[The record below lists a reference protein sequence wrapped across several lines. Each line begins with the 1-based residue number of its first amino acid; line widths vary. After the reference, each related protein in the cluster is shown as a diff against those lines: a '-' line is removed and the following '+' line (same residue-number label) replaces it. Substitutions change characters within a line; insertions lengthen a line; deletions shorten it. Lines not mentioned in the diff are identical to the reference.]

1 MMETIVKKIFLG
13 FVTSAVVV
21 VASGSAGAQQVR
33 GVYPDRVVFGM
44 QTDLSGPVANVG
56 VAQSNAIRM
65 RFAEVNQAGGVHGRK
80 LELVVEDSGYQIP
93 KAVQAVNKLI
103 NRDKVFALIG
113 SMASGPNNATLPT
126 QIAANVPNLFP
137 NAATRSM
144 FEPHHTLK
152 FANLVTY
159 MDQARS
165 SVKWM
170 VEQRGV
176 KKVCVLAIKSDMGDE
191 VFEGVVQQSKVH
203 KLPAPDVAYHRPTD
217 VEFSASVMKMKDA
230 GCGGLMLGTL
240 ARDTVG
246 ILSAVKALRWDI
258 PVIGAA
264 ASQEPA
270 VVEAPGGIAEG
281 YMVASLM
288 NTAYTDD
295 QNKQA
300 AAWVQQYA
308 ARYKQHPSV
317 YGQWAYTWADLT
329 VKGLQ
334 NAGRNLNVD
343 TFVAGLEAIR
353 DYQDIFGS
361 PKLSFGK
368 TRHMGASAI
377 FLVAVENGRFVR
389 ITDPLKF

>member
-1 MMETIVKKIFLG
+1 
-13 FVTSAVVV
+13 
-21 VASGSAGAQQVR
+21 
-33 GVYPDRVVFGM
+33 M

-65 RFAEVNQAGGVHGRK
+65 RFAEANAAGGVHGRK

-103 NRDKVFALIG
+103 NRDNVFALIG

-137 NAATRSM
+137 NAAARSM
-144 FEPHHTLK
+144 FEPQHKLK

-165 SVKWM
+165 AVKWM
-170 VEQRGV
+170 AEKRGV

-191 VFEGVVQQSKVH
+191 VYEGVVQQAKVH
-203 KLPAPDVAYHRPTD
+203 QLGVPEVAYHRPTD
-217 VEFSASVMKMKDA
+217 VEFSASVLKMKNA
-230 GCGGLMLGTL
+230 GCDGLMLATL

-288 NTAYTDD
+288 NTAYADD
-295 QNKQA
+295 QNKA
-300 AAWVQQYA
+300 AADWVAQYE

-317 YGQWAYTWADLT
+317 YGQWAYVWADLV

-334 NAGRNLNVD
+334 NAGKSLNVD
-343 TFVAGLEAIR
+343 TFVVGLEGIKN
-353 DYQDIFGS
+353 YQDIFGS
-361 PKLSFGK
+361 PKLSFGPNQ
-368 TRHMGASAI
+368 HMGASSI
-377 FLVAVENGRFVR
+377 FLVAVKDGRFVR
-389 ITDPLKF
+389 ITEDLKY

>member
-1 MMETIVKKIFLG
+1 METIVKKIFLG
-13 FVTSAVVV
+13 FVASAVAVL
-21 VASGSAGAQQVR
+21 ACGSAAAQQVR

-65 RFAEVNQAGGVHGRK
+65 RFAEVNAAGGVHGRK

-144 FEPHHTLK
+144 FEPQHKLK
-152 FANLVTY
+152 FAYLVTY

-165 SVKWM
+165 AVKWM
-170 VEQRGV
+170 AEKRGV
-176 KKVCVLAIKSDMGDE
+176 KKVCVLAIKSDMGEE
-191 VFEGVVQQSKVH
+191 VYEGVVQQAKVH
-203 KLPAPDVAYHRPTD
+203 QLGAPEVAYHRPTD
-217 VEFSASVMKMKDA
+217 VEFSASVLKMKNA
-230 GCGGLMLGTL
+230 GCDGLMLATL

-288 NTAYTDD
+288 NTAYADD
-295 QNKQA
+295 QNKAA
-300 AAWVQQYA
+300 AAWVAQYE

-317 YGQWAYTWADLT
+317 YGQWAYAWADLV

-334 NAGRNLNVD
+334 NAGKRLNVD
-343 TFVAGLEAIR
+343 TFVAGLEAIKN
-353 DYQDIFGS
+353 YQDIFGS
-361 PKLSFGK
+361 PKLSFGPNQ
-368 TRHMGASAI
+368 HMGASSI
-377 FLVAVENGRFVR
+377 FLVAVKGGRFVR
-389 ITDPLKF
+389 ITEDLKY

>member
-1 MMETIVKKIFLG
+1 METAVKKIFLG
-13 FVTSAVVV
+13 IVTGAVAV

-33 GVYPDRVVFGM
+33 GVYPDKVVFGM

-56 VAQSNAIRM
+56 VAQSSAIRM
-65 RFAEVNQAGGVHGRK
+65 RFAEINQAGGVHGRK

-137 NAATRSM
+137 NAAARSM
-144 FEPHHTLK
+144 FDPHHKLK

-159 MDQARS
+159 VDQARI

-191 VFEGVVQQSKVH
+191 VFQGVAQQSKVH
-203 KLPAPDVAYHRPTD
+203 GLPEPDVAYHRPTD
-217 VEFSASVMKMKDA
+217 VEFSASVLKMKNA

-246 ILSAVKALRWDI
+246 ILSAVKALNWDI

-264 ASQEPA
+264 ATQEPA

-281 YMVASLM
+281 FMVASLM
-288 NTAYTDD
+288 NTAYADD
-295 QNKQA
+295 QNKAA
-300 AAWVQQYA
+300 AAWVKQYE
-308 ARYKQHPSV
+308 ARYKHYPSV
-317 YGQWAYTWADLT
+317 YGQWAYTWADLV

-334 NAGRNLNVD
+334 NAGRNLTVD
-343 TFVAGLEAIR
+343 SFVAGLESVKN
-353 DYQDIFGS
+353 YQDIFGS
-361 PKLSFGK
+361 PKLSFGPN
-368 TRHMGASAI
+368 RHMGATSL
-377 FLVAVENGRFVR
+377 FLVAVKNGRFVR
-389 ITDPLKF
+389 ITDELKY